1 MKRLNI
7 FIIISIIIISF
18 KHITG
23 DECSDFENYKKK
35 LCESIEINSGRCALI
50 GDSCI
55 EVPEKCSSY
64 KGDNKLICESIKP
77 GYNCNDRCIF
87 ENNTCTIQY
96 ATCSDFKPTDPDYY
110 CKSSIETC
118 FFDKENKICKKKYET
133 CDIANDKEFCESIV
147 LIKQNKKCVW
157 KNDACIEEP
166 VKACSEINYYN
177 CECYGRD
184 CFIPENRKKECYPVN
199 NECKEV
205 YMDCKD
211 YVGNSASECESINV
225 HYSNYL
231 HGTMASKC
239 IFENNICTKVKK
251 NSCSESQSEAECPK
265 IILDDNKKYCYF
277 YNGKC
282 NEYYKECSDYNGTNQ
297 DECEKNIP
305 TDLNIGSFFSKYV
318 ERKCVF
324 QNNKCITK
332 TISSCSES
340 TKISLCKNIKHFDEN
355 KMCKE
360 IDGEC
365 KENWKFCSDVPRKNR
380 AACLSNSPI
389 TGFKICFMNEYGFCE
404 GVTSSF
410 MECSLFPK
418 LIIADKCEAIVPSN
432 KSKKCVFSN
441 NNCYEVDKQCLDY
454 KSGAT
459 KEICEKVGST
469 SANKMCVLSQ
479 VKDECLEVAKGQSL
493 DGNNNEGN
501 KQNEPKE
508 ENKQE
513 EKKDQN
519 GQNEVK
525 EEDDEEEEESEDLK
539 NKSSGKDWLKPY
551 IGIYIILILLY

>member
-1 MKRLNI
+1 
-7 FIIISIIIISF
+7 
-18 KHITG
+18 
-23 DECSDFENYKKK
+23 
-35 LCESIEINSGRCALI
+35 
-50 GDSCI
+50 
-55 EVPEKCSSY
+55 
-64 KGDNKLICESIKP
+64 
-77 GYNCNDRCIF
+77 
-87 ENNTCTIQY
+87 
-96 ATCSDFKPTDPDYY
+96 
-110 CKSSIETC
+110 
-118 FFDKENKICKKKYET
+118 
-133 CDIANDKEFCESIV
+133 

-199 NECKEV
+199 NECREV

-239 IFENNICTKVKK
+239 IFEDNICTKVKK

-340 TKISLCKNIKHFDEN
+340 TKISLCKNINHFDEN

-389 TGFKICFMNEYGFCE
+389 TGFKICIMNAYGICE
-404 GVTSSF
+404 GLTSSY

-432 KSKKCVFSN
+432 NSKKCVFSN

-469 SANKMCVLSQ
+469 SANKMYVLSQ